1 MKSWS
6 AQLKACCRIGG
17 WNHHSGHRAMIVCNK
32 CTQRSAIVFLTPG
45 QLAGQMHTP
54 RIHCKEH
61 TQTKKLVS
69 NTKSGPK
76 TGSISGPTICSLA
89 CWAGFRG
96 RWLVCETGLATQL
109 FFLLLPYHLGLS
121 MAAAATILCVP
132 PNRAL
137 LVVSSPRPRWFQ
149 LSALNLVSKAQAL
162 ADMPHVGPVFGV
174 SKQAILAS
182 WLWALIVN

>member
-1 MKSWS
+1 
-6 AQLKACCRIGG
+6 
-17 WNHHSGHRAMIVCNK
+17 MIVCNK

-76 TGSISGPTICSLA
+76 NGVNFRTYNLLPCLLAWFSGPLIGLRNGPRNAAFFPPFALSFGA
-89 CWAGFRG
+89 QY
-96 RWLVCETGLATQL
+96 LV
-109 FFLLLPYHLGLS
+109 S

-174 SKQAILAS
+174 SKTSNSGFVAVGPHCKLKCIKY
-182 WLWALIVN
+182 IV

>member
-6 AQLKACCRIGG
+6 AQLKTCCRIGG

-61 TQTKKLVS
+61 TQTKKLFS

-76 TGSISGPTICSLA
+76 NGVNFRTYNLLPCLLR
-89 CWAGFRG
+89 AGFRG

-109 FFLLLPYHLGLS
+109 FSSFCLALSFGAQYLVS

-132 PNRAL
+132 P
-137 LVVSSPRPRWFQ
+137 
-149 LSALNLVSKAQAL
+149 AQSFPAQ
-162 ADMPHVGPVFGV
+162 
-174 SKQAILAS
+174 S
-182 WLWALIVN
+182 